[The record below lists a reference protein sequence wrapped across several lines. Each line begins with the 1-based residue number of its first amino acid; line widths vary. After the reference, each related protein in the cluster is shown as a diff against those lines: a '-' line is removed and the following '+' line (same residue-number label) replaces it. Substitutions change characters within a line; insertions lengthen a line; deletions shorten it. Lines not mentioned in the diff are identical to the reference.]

1 MIRYAYFPGC
11 ASESTA
17 LSTTLANEFVFGRIG
32 VDLIEIKDWNCC
44 GATSAHVLSE
54 ALGLALPAR
63 ALARAEADWPELD
76 VVTGCASCYARLKL
90 TNHRVRQ
97 DGGTRYMV
105 EKILGR
111 PYAAKREVLNFLDV
125 LSRDDVKANIEEA
138 LMRTFR
144 GKLRVACYYGC
155 LNIRPCEVTGAKD
168 RENPQA
174 MDEIARLTGAVPVD
188 WGYKTECCGAAH
200 QNDAAL
206 EARPLAGRILHNA
219 KECGADVLLTAC
231 PMCQMNLEMRQAE
244 YIRKNRDKA
253 VGTRTFPLLDVV
265 LPPPAGKTIPVLS
278 ITELLA
284 IAMGAGGERLRM
296 DAHHVPVGRVIAD
309 ALRDD
314 AETEVFL

>member
-17 LSTTLANEFVFGRIG
+17 LSTTRANEFVFGRIG

-44 GATSAHVLSE
+44 GATSAHTLSE

-90 TNHRVRQ
+90 TNHRVRG
-97 DGGTRYMV
+97 DAGTRYMV
-105 EKILGR
+105 EKIIGQ
-111 PYAAKREVLNFLDV
+111 PYEAKREVLNFLDI
-125 LSRDDVKANIEEA
+125 LSREDVRANIAEA
-138 LMRTFR
+138 MMRTFR
-144 GKLRVACYYGC
+144 GKLKVACYYGC

-174 MDEIARLTGAVPVD
+174 MDEIARLVEAVPVD

-200 QNDAAL
+200 QNDAAQ

-219 KECGADVLLTAC
+219 KACGADAILTAC

-244 YIRKNRDKA
+244 YIRKNHDQKTGKA
-253 VGTRTFPLLDVV
+253 TFPLLDMV
-265 LPPPAGKTIPVLS
+265 LAPPARATIPVLS
-278 ITELLA
+278 VTELLA
-284 IAMGAGGERLRM
+284 IALGAGGDRLRL
-296 DAHHVPVGRVIAD
+296 DTHHVPVGHVIAE
-309 ALRDD
+309 ALKDD